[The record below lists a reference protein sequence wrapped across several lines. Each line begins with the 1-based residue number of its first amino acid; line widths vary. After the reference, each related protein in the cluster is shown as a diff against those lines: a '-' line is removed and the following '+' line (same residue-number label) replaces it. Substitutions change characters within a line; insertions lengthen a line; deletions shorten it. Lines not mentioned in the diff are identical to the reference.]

1 MPRKIR
7 DLKSD
12 LRQAGFREQRDR
24 GKGSH
29 TRWYHPATP
38 EISVTLPGHDGDDAK
53 PYLEN
58 QVRKSILRVQRDAE
72 RDAE

>member
-12 LRQAGFREQRDR
+12 LRNAGFAYRR

-29 TRWYHPATP
+29 TVWKHPLLA
-38 EISVTLPGHDGDDAK
+38 EEVVLSGNDGDDAK
-53 PYLEN
+53 PYQEGD
-58 QVRKSILRVQRDAE
+58 VRRALRSLRDVQR
-72 RDAE
+72 RQQ